1 MTMFTKDV
9 KLELANRIWDVFM
22 IEGIKAIY
30 SAAIVFLSHF
40 EVKLMKMD
48 FADIMTCIG
57 NIKNINF
64 DEDMVIE
71 AMKKIKIPDW
81 VQVEID
87 KLNNENI
94 PIY

>member
-1 MTMFTKDV
+1 
-9 KLELANRIWDVFM
+9 
-22 IEGIKAIY
+22 
-30 SAAIVFLSHF
+30 
-40 EVKLMKMD
+40 MKMD